1 MAQQSSKQRAE
12 AEVLDLKGKLRQLN
26 KAVADKG
33 ATIDENAPLVA
44 TIKAVE
50 GLKVGGE
57 ELVLTLYKPE
67 QFRGYPDDKLPPM
80 KVSESAAKTSIRYA
94 FAQAKSLRELPTIS
108 GSERINDISY
118 FCNGCSSISSAT
130 LGNMPLVSDASYAFT
145 GCSYIEQITLGD
157 IGGSAKFDDFARF
170 CAKLRTLT
178 IGNTPNATSI
188 NSIVD
193 GCPLLEEFTS
203 SFGDKLNNIRYAFQR
218 CKSLRRINGVL
229 NFGGTT
235 DYTNVFAGCTSLEEV
250 RIKGLKASLDLS
262 ACANLS
268 MESVRYLVDNA
279 QTVTGQ
285 SIDLSRKLLET
296 HEEELG
302 ELGDTA
308 SDKGFTFNYR

>member
-1 MAQQSSKQRAE
+1 MAHQSSKQRVE
-12 AEVLDLKGKLRQLN
+12 AEVLDLKSKLRQLN

-33 ATIDENAPLVA
+33 ATIEENAPLVA

-80 KVSESAAKTSIRYA
+80 KVSESAAKTSMRSA
-94 FAQAKSLRELPTIS
+94 FSQATSLKELQIIS
-108 GSERINDISY
+108 GSERISDISY
-118 FCNGCSSISSAT
+118 MCYECRSIPYASLGDMPFVSNAGYAFRGCSS
-130 LGNMPLVSDASYAFT
+130 
-145 GCSYIEQITLGD
+145 IEQITLGD
-157 IGGSAKFDDFARF
+157 IGGNVTFEDFARW
-170 CAKLRTLT
+170 CGKLKTLT
-178 IGNTPNATSI
+178 IGNAPNTWSI

-193 GCPLLEEFTS
+193 QCSLLEEFTA
-203 SFGDKLNNIRYAFQR
+203 SFGDKLSNIRYAFQG
-218 CKSLRRINGVL
+218 CKSLRRINGIL
-229 NFGGTT
+229 DFGGTT
-235 DYTNVFAGCTSLEEV
+235 DYTSVFNGCTSLEEV

-262 ACANLS
+262 ACQSLS
-268 MESVRYLVDNA
+268 MESIRYLVENA

-285 SIDLSRKLLET
+285 RIDLSRKLLDA